1 MSDTP
6 AQTPLGDALRSE
18 RRRKRLSLRDLADE
32 TGASF
37 NTLSRVERGHVPDL
51 RNLTRIAEWLDVP
64 VEMFIEPAG
73 TATTPEVIARHL
85 SSDQRLSP
93 EAAGRIAEMVEE
105 MYHRLL
111 GEQPTLAVHLRSART
126 FTPAAGAAL
135 ADLLR
140 EMQAALSDPT
150 SG

>member
-1 MSDTP
+1 MLKD
-6 AQTPLGDALRSE
+6 
-18 RRRKRLSLRDLADE
+18 RRRQKRLSLRDLADQ
-32 TGASF
+32 TGVSF

-51 RNLTRIAEWLDVP
+51 RNLTRIVEWLDVP

-73 TATTPEVIARHL
+73 AATTPELIARHL

-93 EAAGRIAEMVEE
+93 DAAGKIAELVEE
-105 MYHRLL
+105 MYHHLV
-111 GEQPTLAVHLRSART
+111 GEQPTLALHLRSAKT

-140 EMQAALSDPT
+140 EMQAALSGPT
-150 SG
+150 AR

>member
-1 MSDTP
+1 MPEPGISQLGEMLK
-6 AQTPLGDALRSE
+6 AQ

-32 TGASF
+32 TGVSF

-73 TATTPEVIARHL
+73 AATTPEVIARHL
-85 SSDQRLSP
+85 SSDQRLSR
-93 EAAGRIAEMVEE
+93 EAAGKIAEMVEE

-111 GEQPTLAVHLRSART
+111 GEQPTLAVHLRSAKT

-135 ADLLR
+135 AELLR
-140 EMQAALSDPT
+140 EMQAALSDRT